1 MSQDVGAAIRK
12 GAEKLAVLKTAFN
25 SNDVVKS
32 WDAVQD
38 IMKVLIQFPTFLE
51 PGIVTTTQAQEI
63 ILAREALELAVIVA
77 SRKKDLGAMECY
89 FAQLNTYY
97 TDISDVTVAASER
110 KHLLIGLNLM
120 RLLVCSGVSQFHC
133 ELETIPRSAYSNM
146 FLKFPIQLE
155 RHLMEGSYHK
165 LLHARGQVPSND
177 YLPLVEQL
185 EETVRTEIARC
196 IPLSYPTLKV
206 ESAQKMLMY
215 KSKNEVLEMG
225 RHCKWTLGADGE
237 TFSFSSAATV
247 ENKNELP
254 AKQLLMDSIH
264 YAAELQKVV

>member
-1 MSQDVGAAIRK
+1 MSQDVGAAIRT
-12 GAEKLAVLKTAFN
+12 GAEKLAVLKKAFEA
-25 SNDVVKS
+25 NDVVKS

-38 IMKVLIQFPTFLE
+38 IMKVLIKFPTFLE
-51 PGIVTTTQAQEI
+51 PSVVSTTRSQEI
-63 ILAREALELAVIVA
+63 ILAREALELAVIVS

-89 FAQLNTYY
+89 FSQLNTYY
-97 TDISDVTVAASER
+97 TDVSDATVTPSER
-110 KHLLIGLNLM
+110 KHLMLGLNLM

-133 ELETIPRSAYSNM
+133 ELETIVKSDHSNM

-165 LLHARGQVPSND
+165 LLHARAQVPSND

-196 IPLSYPTLKV
+196 IPLSYPSLKV
-206 ESAQKMLMY
+206 DSAQKIMMY
-215 KSKNEVLEMG
+215 KSKSEVLEMS
-225 RHCKWTLGADGE
+225 RHMKWTLEADGE
-237 TFSFSSAATV
+237 TFTFSSVNTA
-247 ENKNELP
+247 ENKKELP
-254 AKQLLMDSIH
+254 AMTILADSIH